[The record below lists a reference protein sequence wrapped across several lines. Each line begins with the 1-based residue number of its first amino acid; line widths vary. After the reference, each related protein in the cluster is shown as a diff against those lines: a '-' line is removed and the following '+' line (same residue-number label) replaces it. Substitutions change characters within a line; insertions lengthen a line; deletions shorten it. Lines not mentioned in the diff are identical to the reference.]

1 MAAGPFGWRAG
12 RAIQGLGESAGQAAF
27 ADLGRPSDQI
37 GVANPLVFDS
47 RLQYL
52 DRPFMADDF
61 LPFVHVAIVE
71 VISRNVNSGYK
82 NGAS

>member
-1 MAAGPFGWRAG
+1 
-12 RAIQGLGESAGQAAF
+12 
-27 ADLGRPSDQI
+27 
-37 GVANPLVFDS
+37 VANPLVFDS